1 MGYGAALSVVL
12 AAFTYTG
19 GKLTGYER
27 DPAVDEVSRKEY
39 LRKNRRRPVDEIVNE
54 LGEGR
59 GMCWACDAMQT
70 RSFRL
75 ESHLLIDMQE
85 STHPATRS
93 VGHSASRSTTAL
105 MFPPLLLRKYVS
117 YTHNTIFHVRRN
129 AIPLSELS
137 YLLCHGTRLGAVS
150 GSHALDQHEYCTD
163 KVLFRHLLVSAC
175 AVSSSTLYRTTCTYC
190 RFHLE
195 QVT

>member
-27 DPAVDEVSRKEY
+27 DPTVDEVSRKEY

-59 GMCWACDAMQT
+59 GMCRTCDAMQS
-70 RSFRL
+70 RCFRL
-75 ESHLLIDMQE
+75 ESYLLIFLQE
-85 STHPATRS
+85 FTRPATRS
-93 VGHSASRSTTAL
+93 VGHSASRPTTAL

-117 YTHNTIFHVRRN
+117 YTHTIPFSMFEENDVL
-129 AIPLSELS
+129 PSELNS
-137 YLLCHGTRLGAVS
+137 L
-150 GSHALDQHEYCTD
+150 
-163 KVLFRHLLVSAC
+163 
-175 AVSSSTLYRTTCTYC
+175 
-190 RFHLE
+190 
-195 QVT
+195 